1 MKLSE
6 YVQEIVKDILII
18 FALIVIMITILR
30 QIYYPD
36 LAFDLKTIY
45 IFMAFA
51 FLSGLTE
58 LILYAPKEISEKKM
72 RMKLFIHFLTLEIL
86 LISLSSILG
95 IVNSVQGVIIL
106 AVQIAII
113 YILVRVLSWQKDKKD
128 AQKINEKLK
137 ALKSDD

>member
-45 IFMAFA
+45 IFLAFA

>member
-6 YVQEIVKDILII
+6 YVQEIVKDFLII

-58 LILYAPKEISEKKM
+58 LILYSPREISEKKM

-137 ALKSDD
+137 ALKRDD

>member
-1 MKLSE
+1 
-6 YVQEIVKDILII
+6 
-18 FALIVIMITILR
+18 
-30 QIYYPD
+30 
-36 LAFDLKTIY
+36 
-45 IFMAFA
+45 MAFA

-137 ALKSDD
+137 ALKRDD